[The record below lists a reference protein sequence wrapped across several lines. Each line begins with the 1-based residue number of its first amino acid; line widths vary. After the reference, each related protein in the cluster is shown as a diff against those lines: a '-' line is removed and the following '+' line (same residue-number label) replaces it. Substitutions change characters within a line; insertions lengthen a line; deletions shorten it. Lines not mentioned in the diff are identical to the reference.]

1 MVLYFIAKAQRPEIY
16 QWGYKMKRHSL
27 NGIGLNRVAWW
38 NLSKTTGP
46 TDKLTLKS
54 EGFEPSSDHEMSKH
68 GRILVAMSGG
78 IDSSL
83 AAVMLHDEGY
93 EVIGMTMKTW
103 DYASSGGTKKE
114 TGCCSLDSI
123 NDARNISVSLGFPHY
138 ILDIRAEFGDAVIDH
153 FTGEYLEGRTPNPCV
168 MCNTHIKWDAL
179 LRRADRLDC
188 ELIATGHYAN
198 IRLVT
203 TTPVVRQSEQDHQ
216 DTGEPLHGGDSA
228 GRYVISKGVDTLKDQ
243 SYVLWGVSQESLR
256 RTKLPLG
263 HLRKTEIREM
273 ATERGFIELV
283 NKSESYEI
291 CFVPDNDYRGFLK
304 RRVPGLEAEVAGGNF
319 VMEGTGKIMGKHEG
333 YPFYTIGQ
341 RKGLGMAFGQPMFV
355 TEIRKETNEV
365 VLGVDTDLFRDG
377 MMVGKLNLQ
386 KYDRIVGSLDTVTK
400 VRYKD
405 AGTRAMISQ
414 TRDPRTGNDQM
425 EVLFEQGV
433 SAIAPGQAA
442 VFYEGD
448 DVVGGGWIT
457 KSFRQ
462 DGV

>member
-1 MVLYFIAKAQRPEIY
+1 
-16 QWGYKMKRHSL
+16 
-27 NGIGLNRVAWW
+27 
-38 NLSKTTGP
+38 
-46 TDKLTLKS
+46 
-54 EGFEPSSDHEMSKH
+54 MSKH

-83 AAVMLHDEGY
+83 AAVMLHEEGY

-123 NDARNISVSLGFPHY
+123 NDARNVAVNLGFPHY
-138 ILDIRAEFGDAVIDH
+138 ILDIRSEFGDSVIDH

-168 MCNTHIKWDAL
+168 LCNTHIKWDAL

-188 ELIATGHYAN
+188 EFIATGHYAN
-198 IRLVT
+198 IRRVT
-203 TTPVVRQSEQDHQ
+203 GTPERGHQ
-216 DTGEPLHGGDSA
+216 DSEGSSV
-228 GRYVISKGVDTLKDQ
+228 GRYVISKGIDTLKDQ

-304 RRVPGLEAEVAGGNF
+304 RRIPGLEEQVAGGNF
-319 VMEGTGKIMGKHEG
+319 VLEGTGQVLGKHQG

-377 MMVGKLNLQ
+377 MIVSKLNLQ
-386 KYDRIVGSLDTVTK
+386 KYAQLAEPLDTVTK

-405 AGTRAMISQ
+405 PGTRAIITQ
-414 TRDPRTGNDQM
+414 TDPDQI
-425 EVLFEQGV
+425 EVRFEQGV

-448 DVVGGGWIT
+448 DVIGGGWIM
-457 KSFRQ
+457 KSFRS
-462 DGV
+462 